1 MSFDL
6 KWLAEAVDLHGRVV
20 RVVVAEIKGSVPRE
34 VGASMLVW
42 PSGQSGTIG
51 GGALELDATLRARR
65 ALDQGDW
72 LERFAL
78 GPGLGQCCGGAVTLL
93 AEVYDQD
100 RLGALDESVVLR
112 RVSGNSVLPL
122 GFKKQLSEARNSGK
136 KIMPQL
142 ASGWMIEPVVSP
154 SRHLWIFGAGHV
166 GRAIVSVV
174 APMPDIDITWIDCAP
189 DRFPDKVP
197 AQINKLLAVNPAE
210 LVRHAPANAEH
221 LVLTYSHA
229 LDLEICHRL
238 LSHGFRAAGLI
249 GSKTKWARFR
259 KQLRNLGHSDALID
273 RISCPIGQPHLGKHP
288 QAIAVGVAAG
298 LLSSTGTAEKSQQRV
313 G

>member
-6 KWLAEAVDLHGRVV
+6 NSLAAAVDLHGRVA
-20 RVVVAEIKGSVPRE
+20 RIVVAEVRGSVPRE
-34 VGASMLVW
+34 VGAWMLVW
-42 PSGQSGTIG
+42 QGGQSGTIG
-51 GGALELDATLRARR
+51 GGALELDATQRARR

-93 AEVYDQD
+93 AEVYDTG
-100 RLGALDESVVLR
+100 RLRGLDERVVVR
-112 RVSGNSVLPL
+112 RVSGKSDLPL
-122 GFKKQLSEARNSGK
+122 MFKKQLAEARNSGK
-136 KIMPQL
+136 KVTPQL
-142 ASGWMIEPVVSP
+142 ASGWMIEPVISP
-154 SRHLWIFGAGHV
+154 SRQLWIFGAGHV
-166 GRAIVSVV
+166 GRAIVSVL
-174 APMPDIDITWIDCAP
+174 APMPDVAITWIDCAP
-189 DRFPDKVP
+189 DRFPDYVP
-197 AQINKLLAVNPAE
+197 DAINKLLAVNPAD
-210 LVRHAPANAEH
+210 LVRHAPADAEH

-249 GSKTKWARFR
+249 GSQTKWARFR
-259 KQLRNLGHSDALID
+259 TQLRNLGHSDAHID
-273 RISCPIGQPHLGKHP
+273 RITCPIGQPNLGKHP

-298 LLSSTGTAEKSQQRV
+298 LLSSTGTAEKTQQKV